1 MNTIFA
7 LIALAGGVIGS
18 LIAYKVVPLEKLVDY
33 NDAQNWHDKYGKLV
47 KILGPAAGV
56 LGLIL
61 LFS

>member
-18 LIAYKVVPLEKLVDY
+18 LLAYKVVPLEKLVDY
-33 NDAQNWHDKYGKLV
+33 GDAQNWHDKYDKV
-47 KILGPAAGV
+47 FKILGPAVGV
-56 LGLIL
+56 VGLII

>member
-1 MNTIFA
+1 MNTVFA

-33 NDAQNWHDKYGKLV
+33 GDAMNWHDKYGKLV
-47 KILGPAAGV
+47 KILGPAAGIV
-56 LGLIL
+56 GLIL

>member
-7 LIALAGGVIGS
+7 LIALVGGVIGS
-18 LIAYKVVPLEKLVDY
+18 LFAYKVVPLEKLVDY
-33 NDAQNWHDKYGKLV
+33 GDAQTWYDKYGKLV

-56 LGLIL
+56 VGLIL